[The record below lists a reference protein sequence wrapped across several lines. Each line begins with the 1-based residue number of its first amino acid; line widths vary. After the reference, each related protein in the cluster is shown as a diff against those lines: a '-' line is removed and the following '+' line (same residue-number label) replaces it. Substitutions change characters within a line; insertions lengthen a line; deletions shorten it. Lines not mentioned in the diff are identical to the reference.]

1 MTYLKEH
8 KEDPFPKQ
16 VVLNLDPQR
25 LNEENDIADWFGR
38 IYFQRAAEEVERE
51 LKHCEDK
58 SSLRDR
64 MLRLIGLFKGQMR
77 PRGRER
83 ETQMVG
89 EGRLVRRRGADLRL
103 YARPLRPHLRRARCL
118 LNEKPRRRRRGQS
131 NTGGYH
137 PPCPIV

>member
-25 LNEENDIADWFGR
+25 LNEENAIADWFGR
-38 IYFQRAAEEVERE
+38 MYFQRAAEDVEWE

-64 MLRLIGLFKGQMR
+64 MLRLIGLFKGMAQDCA
-77 PRGRER
+77 RGVRAGDTYYYTYHYATSKSGKR
-83 ETQMVG
+83 TLVSVTASTKNPM
-89 EGRLVRRRGADLRL
+89 EGN
-103 YARPLRPHLRRARCL
+103 P
-118 LNEKPRRRRRGQS
+118 
-131 NTGGYH
+131 
-137 PPCPIV
+137 